1 MDFRVMQRSNVRRVQ
16 IDLFYDCLNNV
27 TLYPKWQSFLRYQ
40 QPQSLILR
48 GQNDIFFTKE
58 GGEAYMKDV
67 PNDEIHRLDSGYFA
81 IEDCFDEIADS
92 IQHFYLREWLMSQLD
107 KNSET
112 IGKSMLGKCF
122 ISYHHRHYYHTSG
135 IGREASYLHDLQSPF
150 SFSYT
155 LENTLDAYASNHYGL
170 LVSIS

>member
-40 QPQSLILR
+40 QPQSLILW

-58 GGEAYMKDV
+58 GGEAYLKDV
-67 PNDEIHRLDSGYFA
+67 PNDEIHRLDSGHFA

-92 IQHFYLREWLMSQLD
+92 IQHFYLREWMMSQLD
-107 KNSET
+107 KNSENNR
-112 IGKSMLGKCF
+112 KEHAWQMLH
-122 ISYHHRHYYHTSG
+122 IIPSPSPLPYLWHRQRSV
-135 IGREASYLHDLQSPF
+135 LSP
-150 SFSYT
+150 
-155 LENTLDAYASNHYGL
+155 
-170 LVSIS
+170 